1 MKLFIDAN
9 IYLRFYDSR
18 SRELKKLLNSLLEL
32 KDYIFITNQIANE
45 VRRNKLHT
53 AVASFK
59 ADFKNLGL
67 QKTTLPEH
75 LDDAGKSKI
84 KVWNE
89 KRNKLINDENILKK
103 NYTEIVRGIV
113 ESIMLSADNISL
125 ILEQLFTSSVMATER
140 EIDAARKRK
149 GCGNPPGKPGDPLGD
164 EVSWEQLLNAYNGS
178 EKIWLIS
185 NDNDFLVEYADK
197 LYLNAFLYN
206 ELKLKSKDNPPSIF
220 CFKSLAYGLEHFNK
234 ISGHKIKQ
242 LPSPDSLNA
251 VKMEEAATLPRFPVE
266 SSNIASIGY
275 DPVTST
281 LEIEFHSGARYQY
294 FAVPQEIYDGLMN
307 APSKG
312 AFFHQF
318 IKGIGYQYWRFS

>member
-32 KDYIFITNQIANE
+32 KDYVFITNQIANE
-45 VRRNKLHT
+45 VRRNKVYR
-53 AVASFK
+53 AVASSK
-59 ADFKNLGL
+59 ADFKNLGV

-75 LDDAGKSKI
+75 LDNAGKCKI
-84 KVWNE
+84 KEWNE
-89 KRNKLINDENILKK
+89 KRSTLIDDEKILKRNHTK
-103 NYTEIVRGIV
+103 IVRGIV
-113 ESIMLSADNISL
+113 ESIMLSADNVSL
-125 ILEQLFTSSVMATER
+125 ILEQLFTSSAMATEG

-149 GCGNPPGKPGDPLGD
+149 ELGNPPGKPGNPLGD
-164 EVSWEQLLNAYNGS
+164 EISWEQLLNAYNGS

-185 NDNDFLVEYADK
+185 KDHDFFVEYDK
-197 LYLNAFLYN
+197 KPYLDAFLYN
-206 ELKLKSKDNPPSIF
+206 ELKLKSKGKPPSIF
-220 CFKSLAYGLEHFNK
+220 CFKSLAGSLAHFNK

-242 LPSPDSLNA
+242 LPSPDLLDTI
-251 VKMEEAATLPRFPVE
+251 KMEEAATLPRFPVE

-281 LEIEFHSGARYQY
+281 LEIEFHSGAIYQY
-294 FAVPQEIYDGLMN
+294 FAVPQEIYDGLIN
-307 APSKG
+307 ARSKG

-318 IKGIGYQYWRFS
+318 IKRAG

>member
-9 IYLRFYDSR
+9 IYLRFYDSS

-45 VRRNKLHT
+45 VRRNKLDI

-59 ADFKNLGL
+59 ADFKNLGV

-75 LDDAGKSKI
+75 LDNTGKCKI
-84 KVWNE
+84 KEWNE
-89 KRNKLINDENILKK
+89 KRNKLINDEKNMKI
-103 NYTEIVRGIV
+103 NYTKIVRGIV
-113 ESIMLSADNISL
+113 ESIMLSADNVSL
-125 ILEQLFTSSVMATER
+125 ILEQLFTSSAMATVG

-149 GCGNPPGKPGDPLGD
+149 ELGNPPGKPRDPLGD

-178 EKIWLIS
+178 EKIWFIS

-197 LYLNAFLYN
+197 LYLNPFLCN
-206 ELKLKSKDNPPSIF
+206 EIKLRSKGKPPSIF
-220 CFKSLAYGLEHFNK
+220 CFKSLADGLANFNK
-234 ISGHKIKQ
+234 TSGHKIKQ
-242 LPSPDSLNA
+242 LPSPDLLDTI
-251 VKMEEAATLPRFPVE
+251 KREEAATLPRFPVE
-266 SSNIASIGY
+266 SSNIVSIGY

-281 LEIEFHSGARYQY
+281 LEIEFHSGAIYQY

-307 APSKG
+307 ARSKG

-318 IKGIGYQYWRFS
+318 IKRAG